1 MKRLS
6 LTVNFRSENEDA
18 NYQSDGL
25 NFDVQIPI
33 VKEKFQHSFYGGRL
47 AIIFD
52 LKNTTKFFGSISRG
66 YKAGGIN
73 QNPYLSE
80 NSRFYDPEYNTNL
93 EVGIKFFDE
102 NLITNIT
109 AFSMRRTNQQV
120 QISSQQEEGNSNSFF
135 YYTSNA
141 SKGTND
147 GAELDIKLKVN
158 SNLSIRSSIG
168 LLKTH
173 VDVYEFWENDST
185 VIILGDREQAMAP
198 LFNYSIGSHYSH
210 NSGFY
215 TDIEITG
222 KDQYYFSD
230 SHDQKSE
237 AYQLLNLTTG
247 YSKDAWSISLW
258 GKNILDTRYA
268 TRGFYF
274 GNEPIWNESEESH
287 EYPDKLYISYG
298 DPLQYGISFQYS
310 F

>member
-1 MKRLS
+1 
-6 LTVNFRSENEDA
+6 
-18 NYQSDGL
+18 
-25 NFDVQIPI
+25 
-33 VKEKFQHSFYGGRL
+33 
-47 AIIFD
+47 
-52 LKNTTKFFGSISRG
+52 
-66 YKAGGIN
+66 
-73 QNPYLSE
+73 
-80 NSRFYDPEYNTNL
+80 
-93 EVGIKFFDE
+93 
-102 NLITNIT
+102 
-109 AFSMRRTNQQV
+109 
-120 QISSQQEEGNSNSFF
+120 
-135 YYTSNA
+135 
-141 SKGTND
+141 
-147 GAELDIKLKVN
+147 
-158 SNLSIRSSIG
+158 
-168 LLKTH
+168 
-173 VDVYEFWENDST
+173 
-185 VIILGDREQAMAP
+185 MAP

-230 SHDQKSE
+230 SHAQKSE

-287 EYPDKLYISYG
+287 EYPDKLYLSYG